1 MSLDPE
7 LYAQLHPLVTE
18 RQRRTAERNTA
29 EARIDE
35 LNNEIGALFVAHGIE
50 KGRVDKWSVTVGM
63 GSRTFIDDTLLIENG
78 VDPTTIA
85 RSKRTVH
92 FPRVDVREVGQQS

>member
-1 MSLDPE
+1 
-7 LYAQLHPLVTE
+7 
-18 RQRRTAERNTA
+18 
-29 EARIDE
+29 
-35 LNNEIGALFVAHGIE
+35 
-50 KGRVDKWSVTVGM
+50 M